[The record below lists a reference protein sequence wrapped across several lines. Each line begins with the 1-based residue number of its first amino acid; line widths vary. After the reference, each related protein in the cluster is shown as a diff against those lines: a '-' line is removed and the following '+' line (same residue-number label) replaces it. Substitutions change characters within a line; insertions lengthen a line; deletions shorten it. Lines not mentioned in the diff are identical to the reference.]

1 MRNLPSAVPP
11 WPALRFPTCGLAL
24 AESERYLPGLID
36 RVEGLLQS
44 RGMDREEIIVRM
56 TGCPNGCARP
66 YMAELGFVGR
76 APRKYNVY
84 VEVTNRGLA

>member
-1 MRNLPSAVPP
+1 MACPCASY
-11 WPALRFPTCGLAL
+11 LRPGLAL

-44 RGMDREEIIVRM
+44 RGMDCEEIIVRM

-76 APRKYNVY
+76 ASRKYNVY
-84 VEVTNRGLA
+84 VEVTDRGLA